1 MSGERFLKGAKITG
15 VGYYVPEKILTNADF
30 EKMVDTSDEWIVER
44 SGIRERHIARDDQA
58 ASDLSY
64 EASIKALEDAG
75 VKAEELDQI
84 ILGTATSDM
93 IFPSTA
99 CLLQEMLGAKNAAAY
114 DLTAAC
120 SGFIFGLSIADSMI
134 SSGKAKKILVVGVE
148 ILSRIT
154 DYTDR
159 ATCVLFG
166 DGAGAMVVEE
176 CPPGEGILS
185 TFIKTDG
192 KYSDLLYLPGG
203 GSRSPLTEETL
214 KKGEQYLHM
223 RGSELF
229 KYAVKA
235 MVQAAKETLDK
246 AGLGPEDVDFLVPHQ
261 ANIRIIEGVR
271 KRLKLKKEQ
280 LVINIDRVGNT
291 STASIPIAF
300 GELVESDKK
309 IVKKGDLVLF
319 VAFGGGLTWGA
330 ILFRR

>member
-1 MSGERFLKGAKITG
+1 MSSEQKLRGAKITG
-15 VGYYVPEKILTNADF
+15 MGYYIPEKILTNADF
-30 EKMVDTSDEWIVER
+30 EKMVDTSDEWILER

-58 ASDLSY
+58 SSDLAY
-64 EASIKALEDAG
+64 EASIRALKKAG

-99 CLLQEMLGAKNAAAY
+99 CLLQDKLGAKNAAAY

-120 SGFIFGLSIADSMI
+120 SGFIFGLSIAHSMI
-134 SSGKAKKILVVGVE
+134 SSGKAEKILVVGVE

-154 DYTDR
+154 DYKDR

-166 DGAGAMVVEE
+166 DGAGAMVVES
-176 CPPGEGILS
+176 CRAGEGILS

-192 KYSDLLYLPGG
+192 RYNELLYLPGG
-203 GSRSPLTEETL
+203 GSRSPLTEERL
-214 KKGEQYLHM
+214 KRGEQYIHM

-235 MVQAAKETLDK
+235 MVQAARETLDK
-246 AGLGPEDVDFLVPHQ
+246 AGLTTEDVDFLIPHQ

-271 KRLKLKKEQ
+271 KRLKLTKEQ
-280 LVINIDRVGNT
+280 VVVNIDRIGNT
-291 STASIPIAF
+291 STASIPIAI
-300 GELVESDKK
+300 GELDELEEK
-309 IVKKGDLVLF
+309 IIKKGDLV
-319 VAFGGGLTWGA
+319 VMAAFGGGLTWGA
-330 ILFRR
+330 VLFRR